1 MKTIKFTVH
10 QTKGEIVGIFLTVL
24 FLQGRFWKSM
34 LFYAC
39 MLYFLLSL
47 YMKKPLLIVL
57 GATVAWTLLCF
68 LYRYIEARKALSEKG
83 LLEETVFEIDADS
96 ILRKGQTF
104 EIAVPLNTLHH
115 MLEIRNA
122 FLVYFNQRD
131 YLIVPKKNL
140 TPVELDRLRHLFYSV
155 SKV

>member
-1 MKTIKFTVH
+1 
-10 QTKGEIVGIFLTVL
+10 
-24 FLQGRFWKSM
+24 
-34 LFYAC
+34 

-83 LLEETVFEIDADS
+83 FLEETVFEIDADS